1 MSTPIGPSGWH
12 PDPYGRFE
20 YRYHNGV
27 QWTADV
33 SMAGRRF
40 VDPNGTPGAP
50 AAPGSFPGVVP
61 NVPPVAPRTRA
72 MAVASF
78 VVGLVSA
85 LLAWVPFVFVAAAV
99 GAVLALV
106 FGIIGAR
113 KATAQHGHGR
123 GFAIAGITLSVA
135 AMLLCIVG
143 FVFTRVV
150 LDEFDQ
156 YTNPGPY
163 ELGQLDCNHI
173 DSTVTMRGTIR
184 NTGDGA
190 QDYTLELSVEAD
202 GTEVANEFVVVDGV
216 APDETVTF
224 ESTGLVIVDGGA
236 DVSCR
241 VVYVNGPMPFDMPP
255 DNLRG

>member
-40 VDPNGTPGAP
+40 VDPNG
-50 AAPGSFPGVVP
+50 APGSPGMPGAYPGAVT
-61 NVPPVAPRTRA
+61 NVPPVAPRTRG

-78 VVGLVSA
+78 IVGLVSA
-85 LLAWVPFVFVAAAV
+85 LVAWVPFVFVAGAV

-113 KATAQHGHGR
+113 KAATQQGHGR
-123 GFAIAGITLSVA
+123 GFAIAGIALSVA
-135 AMLLCIVG
+135 AALLCIVG

-150 LDEFDQ
+150 LREFDD
-156 YTNPGPY
+156 YANPGSF
-163 ELGQLDCNHI
+163 ELGPLRCNHL
-173 DSTVTMRGTIR
+173 DSTVTMTGTIR
-184 NTGDGA
+184 NTDVVTR
-190 QDYTLELSVEAD
+190 DFTLDLSIESN
-202 GTEVANEFVVVDGV
+202 GTEVGSEVVAVDRV
-216 APDETVTF
+216 APGESATF
-224 ESTGLVIVDGGA
+224 ESSGLVIVDGDA
-236 DVSCR
+236 DVTCR
-241 VVYVNGPMPFDMPP
+241 VVHVNGPMPFDMPP
-255 DNLRG
+255 DNLQG